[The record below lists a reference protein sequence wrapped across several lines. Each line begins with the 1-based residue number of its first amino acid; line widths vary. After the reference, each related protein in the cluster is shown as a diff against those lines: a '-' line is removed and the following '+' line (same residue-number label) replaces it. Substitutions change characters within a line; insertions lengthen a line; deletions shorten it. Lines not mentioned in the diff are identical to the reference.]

1 VPQFIS
7 INDKIELSPTYASIP
22 VEYTVSRGFQ
32 DYISISGTELT
43 PLNIGSSILNII
55 NSATHQLL
63 STMILVCETAD
74 LNATR
79 NPPKRSFATVAR
91 NANVGI
97 LGSNYIGGDQFQ
109 VTWSNLNML
118 TKLIDPLTGIS
129 YTPNKVSIYNAT
141 SSSTNTTYS
150 GSSGTGV
157 VGVSGPGSYT
167 LEIAAAYYDPT
178 GGPGGTPLLLT
189 GSTQQTDIAVVAGS
203 NPLSGGTSQQS
214 STDPRDYSLGFTST
228 DSSSRTYSVQLV
240 SPGTTT
246 LVKDLGSYVSTNG
259 VTNQTVPVTIP
270 SDVPNGTYDIIIT
283 DAVTG
288 EVIRVAANVA
298 VSGFGDVTA
307 PVINNLLASWDDITE
322 LLTVSYD
329 SLVDNESGIYSALLT
344 VATGANFLANEL
356 DVLSHP
362 IESFAVAKNGN
373 TYNITLKVTN
383 NAGLQTIGTTNVI
396 IPAGFGTAG
405 FGRDGFGR

>member
-1 VPQFIS
+1 MPQFIS